1 MSSTDPDS
9 HIDQL
14 LRAVARLDV
23 PACAA
28 ALRDLAR
35 ALRDPVKGSP
45 LQAALTDWLLAGL
58 DRVTPAEVGAAEA
71 WGEAVWD
78 AAVDVVADVAQLAV
92 FLETIA
98 ERLEQLRAGARPN
111 LLSMLRA
118 RAHWRAR
125 DRMRRLATARLTP
138 TEAEGAALD
147 AQTRLVA
154 ALAVQRIARRFEADP
169 RLMEILERML
179 RGETISEVSQGTGLS
194 RQAIYRALKLVRDWL
209 AAAPGDA
216 LDTPVDTT
224 AARTGGAHV

>member
-1 MSSTDPDS
+1 MSSTDPES
-9 HIDQL
+9 SLSKL
-14 LRAVARLDV
+14 LRAEARQDV

-28 ALRDLAR
+28 ALRDLAGT
-35 ALRDPVKGSP
+35 LRDPVKSGP
-45 LQAALTDWLLAGL
+45 LQAALTDWLLSGL
-58 DRVTPAEVGAAEA
+58 DRVTPTEVGAAEA

-78 AAVDVVADVAQLAV
+78 AAVDVVADVAQLAE

-98 ERLEQLRAGARPN
+98 ERLEHLRAGARPN

-209 AAAPGDA
+209 AAAPGDP
-216 LDTPVDTT
+216 LDTPFDTT

>member
-1 MSSTDPDS
+1 MSSTDSESSIAP
-9 HIDQL
+9 L
-14 LRAVARLDV
+14 LRAEARQDI

-35 ALRDPVKGSP
+35 TLRDPARGGP
-45 LQAALTDWLLAGL
+45 LQAELTDWLLSGL
-58 DRVTPAEVGAAEA
+58 DRVTPAEIGSAEA

-92 FLETIA
+92 FLETVA
-98 ERLEQLRAGARPN
+98 ERLEHLRAGARPN

-125 DRMRRLATARLTP
+125 DRMRRLATARLKP
-138 TEAEGAALD
+138 TDAEAAALD

-169 RLMEILERML
+169 RLMEILERL
-179 RGETISEVSQGTGLS
+179 LHGETISEVSQATGLS
-194 RQAIYRALKLVRDWL
+194 RQAIYRALKIVRDWL
-209 AAAPGDA
+209 AAAPGDG
-216 LDTPVDTT
+216 LDTPFDAN
-224 AARTGGAHV
+224 AAQTRGAHV

>member
-1 MSSTDPDS
+1 MSSTAPES
-9 HIDQL
+9 SIEKL
-14 LRAVARLDV
+14 LRAEARQDV

-28 ALRDLAR
+28 ALRDLA
-35 ALRDPVKGSP
+35 ATLRDPVKSGP
-45 LQAALTDWLLAGL
+45 LQAALTDWLLSGL
-58 DRVTPAEVGAAEA
+58 DRVTPAEA

-98 ERLEQLRAGARPN
+98 ERLEHLRAGARPN

-125 DRMRRLATARLTP
+125 DRMRRLATTRLTP

-209 AAAPGDA
+209 AAAPGDP
-216 LDTPVDTT
+216 LDTPFDTT